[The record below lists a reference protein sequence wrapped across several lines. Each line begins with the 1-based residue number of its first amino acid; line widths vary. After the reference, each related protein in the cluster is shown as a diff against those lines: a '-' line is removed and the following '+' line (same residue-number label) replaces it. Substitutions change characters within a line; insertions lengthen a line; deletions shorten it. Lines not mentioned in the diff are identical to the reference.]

1 MWDVLRGLM
10 VKGSFILFKG
20 SGGGAR
26 GNVHVEKED
35 NGFSASFEPG
45 RKMHSSP
52 PKFSL
57 GTPFL
62 RSTE

>member
-1 MWDVLRGLM
+1 M

-45 RKMHSSP
+45 RKVHKVLPLSS
-52 PKFSL
+52 L
-57 GTPFL
+57 
-62 RSTE
+62 